1 MRSSTLSLGLS
12 LLAVVALAGCSAV
25 PDRCPGPPDGWA
37 VYPDPAV
44 AARAPKTLPR
54 GLRIVTLGSS
64 STQGTGASPEATRSY
79 PAQLGRVLNWR
90 HPDAEVEVINKG
102 IAGEIVTRNLARLNR
117 DVLAL
122 RPDLVVWQVGTNDAI
137 YLGNATAVMVQVRRG
152 IRRIR
157 DAGAGLVL
165 ISGQP
170 LPNKKLNEPL
180 LAIRNALLEVAK
192 EEKVPVLDRYK
203 LLEWWET
210 SGTLYPDEIIG
221 PDALHMTD
229 LSYECFAR
237 RIADEVPSLVAA
249 LGLTKARERG
259 PGGPPADAP
268 GTPAG
273 PDGPAS
279 DVPEVVAGQGAPE
292 PVAPEPAVPL
302 GL

>member
-1 MRSSTLSLGLS
+1 ML
-12 LLAVVALAGCSAV
+12 
-25 PDRCPGPPDGWA
+25 
-37 VYPDPAV
+37 
-44 AARAPKTLPR
+44 
-54 GLRIVTLGSS
+54 
-64 STQGTGASPEATRSY
+64 
-79 PAQLGRVLNWR
+79 
-90 HPDAEVEVINKG
+90 
-102 IAGEIVTRNLARLNR
+102 
-117 DVLAL
+117 
-122 RPDLVVWQVGTNDAI
+122 WQVGTNDAI

-170 LPNKKLNEPL
+170 LPNKELNGPL
-180 LAIRNALLEVAK
+180 LAIRNALLEVAR
-192 EEKVPVLDRYK
+192 EERVPVLDRYK
-203 LLEWWET
+203 LLEWWEA

-221 PDALHMTD
+221 PDALHMTN

-249 LGLTKARERG
+249 LGLTEARERG
-259 PGGPPADAP
+259 PGGQPAGTP

-279 DVPEVVAGQGAPE
+279 DVPEVAAGQGT
-292 PVAPEPAVPL
+292 PEPAVPP

>member
-1 MRSSTLSLGLS
+1 
-12 LLAVVALAGCSAV
+12 
-25 PDRCPGPPDGWA
+25 
-37 VYPDPAV
+37 
-44 AARAPKTLPR
+44 
-54 GLRIVTLGSS
+54 
-64 STQGTGASPEATRSY
+64 
-79 PAQLGRVLNWR
+79 
-90 HPDAEVEVINKG
+90 VINKG
-102 IAGEIVTRNLARLNR
+102 IAGEIVTKNLARLNR

-122 RPDLVVWQVGTNDAI
+122 SPTWCSGRSAPTTRSTS
-137 YLGNATAVMVQVRRG
+137 ATPPPSWSRCAAG

-180 LAIRNALLEVAK
+180 LAIRNALLEVAR
-192 EEKVPVLDRYK
+192 EERVPVLDRYK

-221 PDALHMTD
+221 PDALHMTN

-279 DVPEVVAGQGAPE
+279 DVPEVAAGQGAPE
-292 PVAPEPAVPL
+292 PVVPEPAVPP

>member
-1 MRSSTLSLGLS
+1 MDHFSGGGS
-12 LLAVVALAGCSAV
+12 AVLAGCSAV

-44 AARAPKTLPR
+44 AARAPEALPR

-90 HPDAEVEVINKG
+90 HPEAEVEVINKG
-102 IAGEIVTRNLARLNR
+102 IAGEITTKNLARLNR

-122 RPDLVVWQVGTNDAI
+122 RPDLVLWQVGTNDAI

-170 LPNKKLNEPL
+170 LPNKELNGPL
-180 LAIRNALLEVAK
+180 LAIRNALLEVAR
-192 EEKVPVLDRYK
+192 EERVPVLDRYK
-203 LLEWWET
+203 LLEWWES

-221 PDALHMTD
+221 PDALHMTN

-259 PGGPPADAP
+259 PGGPPADTP

-279 DVPEVVAGQGAPE
+279 DVPEVAAGQGAPE
-292 PVAPEPAVPL
+292 PVAPKPAVPP